1 MASSF
6 ISFLVYIVYLC
17 FFFFFSSR
25 RRHTRCSRDWSS
37 DVCSSD
43 LSSPWNHFLDDQVF
57 RRNETAGFLEAP
69 KQGFAVVGTPRL
81 RNREAVGRKPQ
92 SRFENDGERAV
103 DAGEFLL
110 VGNTLCPGLVN
121 SQPFSQLVK
130 QPLVARPPQFFPS
143 WNGDAI
149 LLGKQLMMDGR
160 QADGIVVRGNQRPI
174 FETVLDT
181 EVQEKVNS
189 FCVFPF
195 RPGNSAAHIARG
207 GRHQMA
213 ALLDHPDRNVAPAKT
228 SRHAKSAIVRTHE
241 QSA

>member
-1 MASSF
+1 MLR
-6 ISFLVYIVYLC
+6 LVPNRIAARAVL
-17 FFFFFSSR
+17 FFFSSR

-43 LSSPWNHFLDDQVF
+43 LLSSPWNHFLDDQVF

-121 SQPFSQLVK
+121 SQPFSQFVK
-130 QPLVARPPQFFPS
+130 KPFVARPPQFFPS
-143 WNGDAI
+143 WNGDANW
-149 LLGKQLMMDGR
+149 LAKQLMMDGR
-160 QADGIVVRGNQRPI
+160 QADGI
-174 FETVLDT
+174 
-181 EVQEKVNS
+181 
-189 FCVFPF
+189 
-195 RPGNSAAHIARG
+195 
-207 GRHQMA
+207 
-213 ALLDHPDRNVAPAKT
+213 DR
-228 SRHAKSAIVRTHE
+228 KSTRLN
-241 QSA
+241 